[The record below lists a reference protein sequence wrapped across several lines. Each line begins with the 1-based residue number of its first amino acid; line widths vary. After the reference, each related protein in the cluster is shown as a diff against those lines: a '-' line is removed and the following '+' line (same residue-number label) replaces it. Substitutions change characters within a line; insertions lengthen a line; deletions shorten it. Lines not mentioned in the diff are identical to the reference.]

1 VLRRLLTPTLIALVA
16 LVAAGACSDDGGS
29 SGDTTVPNGVKVFDL
44 EPGDC
49 FLNPESTDV
58 SDVQRTECDE
68 PHDAEVFAVF
78 DLEFDRD
85 ADFPGA
91 SQVQSAAQEGCQ
103 AEFEGYVGQPYE
115 ESPYFLSAIAPTQ
128 RTWEGRDDREV
139 VCSAITATGE
149 QLDQSL
155 RDSAAG

>member
-1 VLRRLLTPTLIALVA
+1 MLRRLLIIGLGVVLVGTA
-16 LVAAGACSDDGGS
+16 TACSDDDDNS
-29 SGDTTVPNGVKVFDL
+29 SSDTTVANGVKVFDL

-58 SDVQRTECDE
+58 SDVEQTPCDE
-68 PHDAEVFAVF
+68 PHDAEVFAVY
-78 DLEFDRD
+78 DLAFDRD

-115 ESPYFLSAIAPTQ
+115 DSPYFLSAIAPTQ

-139 VCSAITATGE
+139 VCSLITATGE
-149 QLDQSL
+149 QLEESL
-155 RDSAAG
+155 RNSAG